1 MQAQHFT
8 PPRQAIQ
15 AGLLERPLWPGL
27 AGDPNRPLLASLLTG
42 RLCGEGCLSATL
54 GLGRKDFARLLA
66 TYFPAPAGVA
76 NPLVRLKDGVAED
89 IPELEDIVALLLDH
103 RAQRRQ
109 SEVWVAHIIAAGCA
123 GRDHL
128 WQDLG
133 LANRDELSQLL
144 WINFPG
150 LARANVGDMKW
161 KKFIYK
167 QMCERDG
174 TYVCPAPSCREC
186 ADHAQCFSPEI

>member
-1 MQAQHFT
+1 MRAQRFT
-8 PPRQAIQ
+8 PPRQAIC
-15 AGLLERPLWPGL
+15 AGLLDRPLWPGL
-27 AGDPNRPLLASLLTG
+27 AGDPNRPLLASLITG
-42 RLCGEGCLSATL
+42 RLCGEGCLPATL
-54 GLGRKDFARLLA
+54 GLSRKDFARLLA
-66 TYFPAPAGVA
+66 TYFPGPV
-76 NPLVRLKDGVAED
+76 PRLADGQAD
-89 IPELEDIVALLLDH
+89 AIPELDDIVTLLLEH

-133 LANRDELSQLL
+133 LANRDELSRLL
-144 WINFPG
+144 WVNFPSF
-150 LARANVGDMKW
+150 ARANEGDMKW

-186 ADHAQCFSPEI
+186 ADHALCFSPEI

>member
-1 MQAQHFT
+1 MQATQHFT
-8 PPRQAIQ
+8 PPRQAIC

-54 GLGRKDFARLLA
+54 GLGRKEYGRLLA
-66 TYFPAPAGVA
+66 TYFPGPAG
-76 NPLVRLKDGVAED
+76 PLGRLKDGTAED
-89 IPELEDIVALLLDH
+89 IPELEDIVTLLLDH

-109 SEVWVAHIIAAGCA
+109 SEVWVARIIAAGCA

-133 LANRDELSQLL
+133 LANRNELSQLL

-150 LARANVGDMKW
+150 LARANTGDMKW

-167 QMCERDG
+167 LMCERDG

-186 ADHAQCFSPEI
+186 ADHPLCFSPET